1 LLCPELSVE
10 IDRIYATAASNG
22 HPVHYVVLEDDP
34 SAMERKLELLC
45 GSLFSKGRLHS
56 RRLMYIDLY
65 QIPLRDE
72 TIRSAYKLQRG
83 GTVVVNLKSCE
94 ASSEHATSI
103 EMTMETIARFATEMR
118 HSVLTIFTAAPED
131 TRLVRDAETLVPSM
145 RFLELKSGEVSL
157 ADAKKFLVRLAAEKG
172 CKGCTALLSELAP
185 QKQSFCRKE
194 LTTLF
199 YDWYDKR
206 LREKVY
212 PAYSF
217 VDAAPVVIMN
227 TAQTG
232 TAYEALQSM
241 IGLDCAKRVV
251 GQAVDYAK
259 AQRIYAA
266 HGFASIRPSLH
277 MAFTGNPGTAKTTV
291 ARLTAQIF
299 HDNGLLPKGDLI
311 EVGREDLVGKY
322 VGWTAGIV
330 DEKFARAKGSML
342 FIDEA
347 YSLLDGEQENYG
359 IEAVNA
365 IVQHMEN
372 DRSDTVVVFAGY
384 SEPMERFIRSNAG
397 LRSRVAFHVDFP
409 DYSEDE
415 LVAILKMMLDQRE
428 RTITPECETEARTV
442 LRRAMRREGFGNG
455 RFVRTMAEQ
464 AMLSQASRIVR
475 LPVGQVTDENIRL
488 LLPEDFRD
496 SGSQNK
502 SNMIT
507 IGFAS

>member
-1 LLCPELSVE
+1 
-10 IDRIYATAASNG
+10 
-22 HPVHYVVLEDDP
+22 
-34 SAMERKLELLC
+34 
-45 GSLFSKGRLHS
+45 
-56 RRLMYIDLY
+56 
-65 QIPLRDE
+65 
-72 TIRSAYKLQRG
+72 
-83 GTVVVNLKSCE
+83 
-94 ASSEHATSI
+94 
-103 EMTMETIARFATEMR
+103 
-118 HSVLTIFTAAPED
+118 
-131 TRLVRDAETLVPSM
+131 
-145 RFLELKSGEVSL
+145 
-157 ADAKKFLVRLAAEKG
+157 
-172 CKGCTALLSELAP
+172 
-185 QKQSFCRKE
+185 
-194 LTTLF
+194 
-199 YDWYDKR
+199 
-206 LREKVY
+206 
-212 PAYSF
+212 
-217 VDAAPVVIMN
+217 
-227 TAQTG
+227 
-232 TAYEALQSM
+232 
-241 IGLDCAKRVV
+241 
-251 GQAVDYAK
+251 
-259 AQRIYAA
+259 
-266 HGFASIRPSLH
+266 
-277 MAFTGNPGTAKTTV
+277 
-291 ARLTAQIF
+291 
-299 HDNGLLPKGDLI
+299 
-311 EVGREDLVGKY
+311 
-322 VGWTAGIV
+322 
-330 DEKFARAKGSML
+330 ML